1 MLSASE
7 RVKSK
12 VPYEAEISYGQRQGQ
27 KLDIFGGTRL
37 PNLKLET
44 IVEEIEEAAV
54 YIMNYA
60 IKLGSR
66 RVVFGGHSAGAHLLA
81 MLLSSVWYSKLHDDQ
96 RKLINGFI
104 LFSGVF
110 DLKPIVNTYI
120 NDALSL
126 SQSDA
131 RLLSP
136 MFLDVKQS
144 GCEKLPKILVVVGQ
158 YDSPAFQ
165 EQSKQ
170 YAQKLQHENYE
181 VSLLTIPDV
190 DHFDIVANL
199 DSDEYILVKTM

>member
-1 MLSASE
+1 MYCT
-7 RVKSK
+7 V
-12 VPYEAEISYGQRQGQ
+12 
-27 KLDIFGGTRL
+27 
-37 PNLKLET
+37 KLET

-54 YIMNYA
+54 YIMKYA

-199 DSDEYILVKTM
+199 DSDEYILVKTMIEFIKS